1 MTTHEVIA
9 PRLAALRT
17 YMADHALDALIIP
30 HDDDH
35 LGEYTPAEAE
45 RLIAAGAGNYRVCG
59 IALEAVGNGATGTD
73 AQFEMIPVQAWLTK

>member
-17 YMADHALDALIIP
+17 YMANHALDALIIP
-30 HDDDH
+30 HDDEH

-45 RLIAAGAGNYRVCG
+45 RLNWVTGFTGSAGVVILLADSAALFADGRYC
-59 IALEAVGNGATGTD
+59 TGPT
-73 AQFEMIPVQAWLTK
+73 PGSC